1 MYHMMQAWIFGI
13 YCGWLHSLHVQIKA
27 CALRIGLLQVHVLH
41 NLVPMFLIQVLPRT
55 YATQI
60 FVFPTPLMF
69 CDCQIVATAKLCWHV
84 GSSCAKNLNACN
96 QYVPP
101 CIFVCVSLF
110 LNYTS
115 GFWFRCTFNSWW
127 KRRRCSVSGINPWI
141 PGCCA
146 HSFRR

>member
-41 NLVPMFLIQVLPRT
+41 NLVPMFFIQVLPRT

-60 FVFPTPLMF
+60 FVFPTALMYV
-69 CDCQIVATAKLCWHV
+69 IVRYLQLQ
-84 GSSCAKNLNACN
+84 SCVDMLVVLVLKLNACIWYAP
-96 QYVPP
+96 Q
-101 CIFVCVSLF
+101 CIFVCASLF

-115 GFWFRCTFNSWW
+115 GF
-127 KRRRCSVSGINPWI
+127 
-141 PGCCA
+141 
-146 HSFRR
+146 